1 MVTLLFAVAYL
12 LISFTFY
19 YFIEY
24 KKGTRAS
31 FIAKIILSELIL
43 LICHF
48 ILTMAVE
55 NFSLLMLLLVFSI
68 IVILLSPYFASLPL
82 PEITYSY
89 KLAPLMVI
97 ISGIIIFVFSDLHIK
112 SIIIATSIFLF
123 TAPLTFADHD
133 YEVKLNKIKIM
144 PDIFETT
151 PEERKEIYIQQQKEI
166 EDLNKSYRRNIFV
179 RFIRNL

>member
-24 KKGTRAS
+24 KKGSRSS
-31 FIAKIILSELIL
+31 FIARIILSELVL
-43 LICHF
+43 LSCQF
-48 ILTMAVE
+48 LLTMVIE
-55 NFSLLMLLLVFSI
+55 NFSLLMLFFAISFILL
-68 IVILLSPYFASLPL
+68 LLSPCFASLPL

-97 ISGIIIFVFSDLHIK
+97 ISGIIIFVFFDMHIK
-112 SIIIATSIFLF
+112 SVIIATAIFLF

-179 RFIRNL
+179 RFSRNL